1 MIIEPG
7 ALWAGTEASLHQVS
21 QIAKRYEDTLAARGS
36 SIFEDEDDD
45 DNKPYEVTENGTAII
60 GIKGPML
67 NADLPEWVAQ
77 AFGLTTYP
85 SLQRRFAQVAQDESV
100 KRVLLD
106 VNSGGGAVSGLS
118 DTAAVLSELRAVKP
132 VRTYAG
138 DSCCSAAYWL
148 GSASDRVGMSASGT
162 IGSIGVIA
170 VHISEK
176 EAAEREGY
184 KPTVMRSGAKKHLG
198 HALEDFTPEAQAEM
212 QRHMDFVHSR
222 FIQAVA
228 ENRKLDLSAA
238 TEISDGRVFLGGEGV
253 AMRLADES
261 TTFNKFLADFEV
273 QPASGHFNHPS
284 GFTADN
290 GVPTMN
296 LEEALAKVAELE
308 EASAAGQ
315 AALAESESKRAQAE
329 AEVAKLTASNEALS
343 ASLAVA
349 KEAEAA
355 FAQNLDAN
363 ITAMATALNAEVIL
377 PEDLAG
383 KQKYFAQIKEKFEAK
398 FPAGGVAA
406 SVVEPP
412 KSEASDALAWT
423 KHVVKG

>member
-7 ALWAGTEASLHQVS
+7 ALWAGTEASLHQVTH
-21 QIAKRYEDTLAARGS
+21 IAKRYEDTLAASGS
-36 SIFEDEDDD
+36 DIFEDDDEDD
-45 DNKPYEVTENGTAII
+45 KPYEVTENGTAII

-67 NADLPEWVAQ
+67 NVDLPEWLVQ

-85 SLQRRFAQVAQDESV
+85 SLQRRFAQAAQDESV

-118 DTAAVLSELRAVKP
+118 DTAAVLAELRAAKP

-148 GSASDRVGMSASGT
+148 GSASDKLGMSAGGT

-184 KPTVMRSGAKKHLG
+184 RPTVMRSGAKKHLG
-198 HALEDFTPEAQAEM
+198 HSLEDFTPEAQAEM

-238 TEISDGRVFLGGEGV
+238 MEISDGRVFLGSEGV

-261 TTFNKFLADFEV
+261 TTFHKFLADFEA
-273 QPASGHFNHPS
+273 QPASGHFKHP
-284 GFTADN
+284 GEDRAAGN
-290 GVPTMN
+290 A
-296 LEEALAKVAELE
+296 EELNPDEVAELE

-343 ASLAVA
+343 ASLAAA

-363 ITAMATALNAEVIL
+363 ITAMATALNAEVII

-406 SVVEPP
+406 SVVEPSKP
-412 KSEASDALAWT
+412 EASGALGWT
-423 KHVVKG
+423 KHVKKG